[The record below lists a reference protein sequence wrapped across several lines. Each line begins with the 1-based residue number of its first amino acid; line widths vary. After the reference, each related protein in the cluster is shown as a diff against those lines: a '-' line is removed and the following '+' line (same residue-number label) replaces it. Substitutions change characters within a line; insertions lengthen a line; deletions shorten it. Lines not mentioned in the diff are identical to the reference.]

1 MILVLAGIT
10 LRSLR
15 QSVSKNHCNALFA
28 HRNNFKGH
36 SVSGVAEVGP
46 SLTLWP
52 DTCIHWPWLYLLFIQ

>member
-28 HRNNFKGH
+28 HRALIEIISKVIL
-36 SVSGVAEVGP
+36 VSGVAEVGP
-46 SLTLWP
+46 GLTL
-52 DTCIHWPWLYLLFIQ
+52 